1 MNNALTEIVE
11 LLVLWGVEPHSPT
24 PPFRP
29 KPLTYIQPFHIF
41 IYLGNEI
48 VPELSRASNSA
59 RYHYHLS
66 FYAKEDKKN
75 LPKSRKLISP
85 LGQTTLDIHV
95 LDLHNQN
102 RRKVMH
108 FEQENDLKAHFGP
121 IFWPGLALFRAS
133 KIFSALW
140 PLSGPRYSYSQSK
153 YAKSP
158 KTNVFWTM
166 YTKFSYVFR
175 HLAVAVWLRF
185 ASLNSK
191 RCMSMGTGKGWFGGK
206 N

>member
-1 MNNALTEIVE
+1 MESHT
-11 LLVLWGVEPHSPT
+11 PT

-29 KPLTYIQPFHIF
+29 KPLTYIQPFRIF

-48 VPELSRASNSA
+48 VPELSRASDSA

-85 LGQTTLDIHV
+85 LGQTKLDIHV

-121 IFWPGLALFRAS
+121 IFDPDWPFLDQA
-133 KIFSALW
+133 
-140 PLSGPRYSYSQSK
+140 
-153 YAKSP
+153 
-158 KTNVFWTM
+158 
-166 YTKFSYVFR
+166 KFSQHFDRYQGLDIVILNQNMQNRPKLMHFEQCIPNF
-175 HLAVAVWLRF
+175 HTFGFVSLRSIQS
-185 ASLNSK
+185 AAYEY
-191 RCMSMGTGKGWFGGK
+191 GYE
-206 N
+206 

>member
-85 LGQTTLDIHV
+85 LSQTTLDIHV

-108 FEQENDLKAHFGP
+108 FEQM
-121 IFWPGLALFRAS
+121 
-133 KIFSALW
+133 
-140 PLSGPRYSYSQSK
+140 
-153 YAKSP
+153 
-158 KTNVFWTM
+158 T
-166 YTKFSYVFR
+166 
-175 HLAVAVWLRF
+175 
-185 ASLNSK
+185 
-191 RCMSMGTGKGWFGGK
+191 
-206 N
+206 

>member
-1 MNNALTEIVE
+1 M
-11 LLVLWGVEPHSPT
+11 
-24 PPFRP
+24 
-29 KPLTYIQPFHIF
+29 
-41 IYLGNEI
+41 
-48 VPELSRASNSA
+48 PELSRVSNSA

-121 IFWPGLALFRAS
+121 IFDPDWPFLGPAKFSQHFDRYQGLDIVILNQNMQNRS
-133 KIFSALW
+133 KLMYFEQCTPNFHTFSAIL
-140 PLSGPRYSYSQSK
+140 P
-153 YAKSP
+153 
-158 KTNVFWTM
+158 
-166 YTKFSYVFR
+166 
-175 HLAVAVWLRF
+175 
-185 ASLNSK
+185 
-191 RCMSMGTGKGWFGGK
+191 
-206 N
+206 